1 MMTRKRRR
9 LWLVGI
15 CLIAFGSATALTLS
29 AFSGDIVYFM
39 LPGTVLAK
47 HPAPGRVFRLG
58 GLVAQNTLHDRT
70 IDGQPGVVFG
80 VTDGAGHI
88 VSAEFAGPLPDLFR
102 EGQGIVAVGS
112 MTAAGTFH
120 ATEVLAKHSASY
132 MPPDVEA
139 ALKKDGLWNPA
150 TGKPPPA
157 AAFNGSLGQTLA
169 AAKPT
174 SD

>member
-1 MMTRKRRR
+1 MTRKRRR
-9 LWLVGI
+9 LWLVGV
-15 CLIAFGSATALTLS
+15 CLVAFGSATALTLS

-39 LPGTVLAK
+39 LPGAVLAK

-88 VSAEFAGPLPDLFR
+88 VLAEFAGPLPDLFR
-102 EGQGIVAVGS
+102 EGQGIVAVGA
-112 MTAAGTFH
+112 MTPDGTFR
-120 ATEVLAKHSASY
+120 ASEVLAKHSASY

-150 TGKPPPA
+150 TGQPPPA
-157 AAFNGSLGQTLA
+157 AAFNGSLERTA
-169 AAKPT
+169 ATKAAGG
-174 SD
+174 